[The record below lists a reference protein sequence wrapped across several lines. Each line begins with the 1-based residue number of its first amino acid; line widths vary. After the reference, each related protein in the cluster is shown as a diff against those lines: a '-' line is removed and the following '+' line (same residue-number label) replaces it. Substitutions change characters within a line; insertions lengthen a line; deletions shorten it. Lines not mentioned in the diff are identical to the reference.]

1 MNFKTYIIAEI
12 GGNHNGDLLLAKKLI
27 TLAKKSGASAVKF
40 QTFNP
45 EELTLSNNKLA
56 DYQIK
61 NIKKKISPIEIL
73 KLCSLTH
80 KDHKIL
86 YNFTKKINLDF
97 ISSAFDLES
106 LDFLSK
112 DLKLKKHKLPSGEI
126 TNIKLIYKHGT
137 YKNNLI
143 ISTGMSNVKEIYDA
157 LAFYICGYLKKKI
170 NYKKLNSKQ
179 LVKKYFK
186 ILKKKICLLHC
197 VSNYPTELSEINLQN
212 IDYLKKIFKLNVG
225 LSDHTISE
233 NVPAFAVVLGSTII
247 EKHFTLNRNM
257 FGPDH
262 KISLEPKQFQ
272 NMTKLIKE
280 AELAKGKKKR
290 QVTTSEKKLSKIVR
304 KILVAKIKIK
314 KNDLFSEKNITS
326 KRGEKGIS
334 AKFYFDLLN
343 KKSNKH
349 YRTNDK
355 IKKSI

>member
-1 MNFKTYIIAEI
+1 MNFKSYIIAEI
-12 GGNHNGDLLLAKKLI
+12 GGNHNGDLSLAKKLI
-27 TLAKKSGASAVKF
+27 SLAKKSGANAVKF

-80 KDHKIL
+80 KEHKIL
-86 YNFTKKINLDF
+86 YNFTKKINIDF

-126 TNIKLIYKHGT
+126 TNINLIYKHGI

-157 LAFYICGYLKKKI
+157 LAFYICGYYKKKI
-170 NYKKLNSKQ
+170 NYKKLNSKK
-179 LVKKYFK
+179 LTNKYFK
-186 ILKKKICLLHC
+186 ILKKKITLLHC
-197 VSNYPTELSEINLQN
+197 VSNYPTELNKINLQN
-212 IDYLKKIFKLNVG
+212 IEYLRNIFKLNVG

-233 NVPAFAVVLGSTII
+233 NVPAFAVAMGSSII
-247 EKHFTLNRNM
+247 EKHFTFNRKM
-257 FGPDH
+257 YGPDH
-262 KISLEPKQFQ
+262 KISLEPKQFK

-280 AELAKGKKKR
+280 AELTKGKKNRK
-290 QVTTSEKKLSKIVR
+290 VSDSEKKLSKIVR
-304 KILVAKIKIK
+304 KILVAKMKIK
-314 KNDLFSEKNITS
+314 KNDLFTTKNITS

-343 KKSNKH
+343 KKSNKN
-349 YRTNDK
+349 YKINDK